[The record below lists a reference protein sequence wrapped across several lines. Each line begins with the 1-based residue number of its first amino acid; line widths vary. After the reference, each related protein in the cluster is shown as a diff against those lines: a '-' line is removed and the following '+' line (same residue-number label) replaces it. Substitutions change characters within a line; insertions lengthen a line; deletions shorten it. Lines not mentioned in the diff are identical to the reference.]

1 MNIAAKICNAGSRLV
16 DACEG
21 VWQRHQAQT
30 SWTWVAACV
39 FIWLAATTW
48 AYPLLLP
55 DEGRY
60 VGVAWHMLVSGD
72 YLTPRL
78 DGMPFFHKPP
88 LFYWLT
94 AGSLAV
100 FGDNAWAGR
109 LVSVLSA
116 TAMIVVFYVFLRR
129 YARWSAASRTVLIL
143 AVQPFLFGGAHYAN
157 LDMLVAALISLTV
170 MAGADAVF
178 RHEQQRPDRLAV
190 LGMYVLAAAG
200 FLAKG
205 LIGVVLPGGVLF
217 FWLLG
222 RRRYRAMGRLLWWP
236 GILLFLVLVLPWMA
250 AMQARYPGFF
260 DYYIVYQHFQRFL
273 ETGFNNPH
281 PFWFYVPVVLGL
293 TLPWSIQLW
302 RWLYLH
308 GPLHTSFVPPVRRP
322 EQVDRRVLRG
332 LMLSWLAV
340 VLVFF
345 SIPQSKLV
353 GYVIAVLPPLA
364 WFVQETFEQRKEETA
379 PNVRRS
385 LVRHA
390 LIAAGLCLLAVVVL
404 LAAPQ
409 RSSKPLA
416 QVLAQSATPGDRLV
430 MFNQYAY
437 DLPMYADWRSP
448 VIVVTN
454 WNDPG
459 VMRGDDWRRELA
471 DAALFTQDRGADVL
485 WLPARLQEFLCQPDH
500 PTTWLMAWVDEAH
513 RLPSLTGRDPVAQS
527 RGMGLWRV
535 TAGDVVNGCD
545 ETPNNAPE

>member
-1 MNIAAKICNAGSRLV
+1 MNLSGFRRAAHRLV
-16 DACEG
+16 DAAESA
-21 VWQRHQAQT
+21 WQGMQERAA
-30 SWTWVAACV
+30 WGWVAALTFV
-39 FIWLAATTW
+39 WLAATTW

-60 VGVAWHMLVSGD
+60 VGVAWHMLMSGD

-94 AGSLAV
+94 AGALAV
-100 FGDNAWAGR
+100 FGDNAWASR
-109 LVSVLSA
+109 LVSVLAA
-116 TAMIVVFYVFLRR
+116 TAMVTVFYLFLRR
-129 YARWSAASRTVLIL
+129 YARLSVAGRAVLIL
-143 AVQPFLFGGAHYAN
+143 AVQPFLFGAAHYAN

-170 MAGADAVF
+170 MAGADAAF
-178 RHEQQRPDRLAV
+178 RREQRRPDRAAI

-236 GILLFLVLVLPWMA
+236 GILLFLALILPWMA

-308 GPLHTSFVPPVRRP
+308 GPLQADFVPPANRP
-322 EQVDRRVLRG
+322 EQVDRGVLRG

-345 SIPQSKLV
+345 SIPTSKLV

-364 WFVQETFEQRKEETA
+364 WFIQETFEQRKAETA
-379 PNVRRS
+379 PGVRRS

-390 LIAAGLCLLAVVVL
+390 LIAMGVCLLAVAVL
-404 LAAPQ
+404 LAFPQ
-409 RSSKPLA
+409 RSSKSLA
-416 QVLAQSATPGDRLV
+416 QVLAQSAAPGDRLV
-430 MFNQYAY
+430 MFDQFAY
-437 DLPMYADWRSP
+437 DVPMYAGWRSP
-448 VIVVTN
+448 VVVVTD

-459 VMRGDDWRRELA
+459 IFRGDDWRRELA
-471 DAALFTQDRGADVL
+471 EAASFAPDHGADVL
-485 WLPARLQEFLCQPDH
+485 WLPSRLQDFLCQADRPAV
-500 PTTWLMAWVDEAH
+500 WLMAWLDEAD
-513 RLPSLTGRDPVAQS
+513 RLPPLSGRAPVAQS
-527 RGMGLWRV
+527 RKMGLWRIA
-535 TAGDVVNGCD
+535 AGDAVSGCG
-545 ETPNNAPE
+545 ETPSSAPE

>member
-1 MNIAAKICNAGSRLV
+1 MNAAAKICHAGHRLV
-16 DACEG
+16 DACENT
-21 VWQRHQAQT
+21 WQRLQARA
-30 SWTWVAACV
+30 SWGWVAVCTFV
-39 FIWLAATTW
+39 WLAATTW

-60 VGVAWHMLVSGD
+60 VGVAWHMLMSGD

-94 AGSLAV
+94 AGALAV

-116 TAMIVVFYVFLRR
+116 TVLVTVFYLFLRR
-129 YARWSAASRTVLIL
+129 YARLSVASRAVLIL

-178 RHEQQRPDRLAV
+178 RHEQQRSDRMAV
-190 LGMYVLAAAG
+190 LGMYALAAAG

-236 GILLFLVLVLPWMA
+236 GIALFLALVLPWMV
-250 AMQARYPGFF
+250 AMQVRYPGFF

-281 PFWFYVPVVLGL
+281 PFWFYVPVILAL

-345 SIPQSKLV
+345 SIPSSKLV

-364 WFVQETFEQRKEETA
+364 WFIQETFEQRKEETA

-390 LIAAGLCLLAVVVL
+390 LIAAGICLLAVAAL
-404 LAAPQ
+404 LAVPQ

-416 QVLAQSATPGDRLV
+416 QVLAQSAAPGDQLV

-437 DLPMYADWRSP
+437 DLPMYAGWRAP
-448 VIVVTN
+448 IVAVTN
-454 WNDPG
+454 WDDPD

-471 DAALFTQDRGADVL
+471 DAALFMPDHGADVL
-485 WLPARLQEFLCQPDH
+485 WLPSRLQDFLCQPAH
-500 PTTWLMAWVDEAH
+500 PATWLMAWLDEAD
-513 RLPSLTGRDPVAQS
+513 RLPALAGRAPVAQS

-535 TAGDVVNGCD
+535 TAQDAVSGCG
-545 ETPNNAPE
+545 ETPSSAPE

>member
-1 MNIAAKICNAGSRLV
+1 MKIRNAGRWLM
-16 DACEG
+16 DTGEAGWRC
-21 VWQRHQAQT
+21 AQT
-30 SWTWVAACV
+30 RSAWSWVALCT
-39 FIWLAATTW
+39 FLWLAATTW
-48 AYPLLLP
+48 MYPLLLP

-94 AGSLAV
+94 AASLAV

-109 LVSVLSA
+109 LCSVLAA
-116 TAMIVVFYVFLRR
+116 TAMVTVFYVFLRR
-129 YARWSAASRTVLIL
+129 YARISAARRAVLIL
-143 AVQPFLFGGAHYAN
+143 AVQPFLFGAAHYAN
-157 LDMLVAALISLTV
+157 LDMLVAALMSLTV

-178 RHEQQRPDRLAV
+178 RREQQRPDHAALLA
-190 LGMYVLAAAG
+190 MHALAAAG
-200 FLAKG
+200 FMAKG

-222 RRRYRAMGRLLWWP
+222 RRRYRVIGRLLWWP
-236 GILLFLVLVLPWMA
+236 GILLFAVLILPWMW

-260 DYYIVYQHFQRFL
+260 DYYIIYQHFERFL
-273 ETGFNNPH
+273 EKGFNNPH

-308 GPLHTSFVPPVRRP
+308 GPLQTAFVPPARRM

-345 SIPQSKLV
+345 SMPASKLV

-364 WFVQETFEQRKEETA
+364 WFIQETFEQRQEETA
-379 PNVRRS
+379 PGVTRS

-390 LIAAGLCLLAVVVL
+390 LIAVAICGVAVVAL
-404 LAAPQ
+404 LVFPQ
-409 RSSKPLA
+409 RTSKPLA
-416 QVLAQSATPGDRLV
+416 QMLAQSAAPGDRLV
-430 MFNQYAY
+430 MFNQFAY
-437 DLPMYADWRSP
+437 DVPMYAGWKGP
-448 VIVVTN
+448 VVVVTN
-454 WNDPG
+454 WDDPG
-459 VMRGDDWRRELA
+459 LMQGDDWRRELA
-471 DAALFTQDRGADVL
+471 DAARFAPDIGTEVL
-485 WLPARLQEFLCQPDH
+485 WLPQRLQASLCDPAH
-500 PTTWLMAWVDEAH
+500 PATWLMAWLDEAD
-513 RLPSLTGRDPVAQS
+513 RLPALAGRAPDAQS
-527 RGMGLWRV
+527 RKMGLWRIP
-535 TAGDVVNGCD
+535 AGERVSGCG
-545 ETPNNAPE
+545 ETPSSAPE

>member
-1 MNIAAKICNAGSRLV
+1 MARASLMAAGHRLV
-16 DACEG
+16 DAGESA
-21 VWQRHQAQT
+21 WRRLQAR
-30 SWTWVAACV
+30 SGCGWLALCV
-39 FIWLAATTW
+39 FLWLAATTW

-109 LVSVLSA
+109 LVSVLAA
-116 TAMIVVFYVFLRR
+116 TGMVTAFYLFLSR
-129 YARWSAASRTVLIL
+129 YARVSAARRAALIL
-143 AVQPFLFGGAHYAN
+143 AVQPFLFGAAHYAN

-178 RHEQQRPDRLAV
+178 RHEQQRSDRGAV
-190 LGMYVLAAAG
+190 LAMYALAAAG

-222 RRRYRAMGRLLWWP
+222 RRRFRAMGRLLWWP
-236 GILLFLVLVLPWMA
+236 GMLLFVALIVPWMA
-250 AMQARYPGFF
+250 AMQARHPGFF

-293 TLPWSIQLW
+293 TLPWSVQLW
-302 RWLYLH
+302 RWLHLH
-308 GPLHTSFVPPVRRP
+308 GPLHADFVPPAGRP
-322 EQVDRRVLRG
+322 EQADRRVLRG

-345 SIPQSKLV
+345 SIPSSKLV

-364 WFVQETFEQRKEETA
+364 WFVQETFEQRQEETA
-379 PNVRRS
+379 PGVARS

-390 LIAAGLCLLAVVVL
+390 LIAIAICLLAVVSL
-404 LAAPQ
+404 LVFPQ

-416 QVLAQSATPGDRLV
+416 RVIAQSAGPGDRLV
-430 MFNQYAY
+430 MYNQFAY
-437 DLPMYADWRSP
+437 DVPMYAGWRKP
-448 VIVVTN
+448 VVVVTN
-454 WNDPG
+454 WDDPDL
-459 VMRGDDWRRELA
+459 MKGDDWRRELA
-471 DAALFTQDRGADVL
+471 DAALFMPDGGRDVL
-485 WLPARLQEFLCQPDH
+485 WLPRRLHEALCVPGR
-500 PTTWLMAWVDEAH
+500 PTTWLMAWLDEAA
-513 RLPSLTGRDPVAQS
+513 RLPALAGRDPVAQT
-527 RGMGLWRV
+527 RKMGLWRIGADEAV
-535 TAGDVVNGCD
+535 SGCG
-545 ETPNNAPE
+545 ETPSSAPE

>member
-1 MNIAAKICNAGSRLV
+1 MSPLGFGNAGHRLV
-16 DACEG
+16 DGAES
-21 VWQRHQAQT
+21 VWQALQARA
-30 SWTWVAACV
+30 SWIWVAALTFV
-39 FIWLAATTW
+39 WLAATTW
-48 AYPLLLP
+48 TYPLLLP

-60 VGVAWHMLVSGD
+60 VGVAWHMLMSGD

-94 AGSLAV
+94 AGALAV

-116 TAMIVVFYVFLRR
+116 TLMVTVFYLFLRR
-129 YARWSAASRTVLIL
+129 YARVSAAGRTVLIL
-143 AVQPFLFGGAHYAN
+143 AVQPFLFGAAHYAN

-170 MAGADAVF
+170 MTGADAVF
-178 RHEQQRPDRLAV
+178 RREQQRSDRAAI

-222 RRRYRAMGRLLWWP
+222 RRQYRAMGRLLWWP
-236 GILLFLVLVLPWMA
+236 GILLFLALILPWMV
-250 AMQARYPGFF
+250 AMQARHPGFF

-302 RWLYLH
+302 RWLHLH
-308 GPLHTSFVPPVRRP
+308 GPLHAGFVPPARRS

-345 SIPQSKLV
+345 SIPSSKLV

-364 WFVQETFEQRKEETA
+364 WFIQETFEQRKEETA
-379 PNVRRS
+379 PDVRRS
-385 LVRHA
+385 LMRHA
-390 LIAAGLCLLAVVVL
+390 LVALGLCLLAVVVL
-404 LAAPQ
+404 LAFPQ
-409 RSSKPLA
+409 RSSKSLA
-416 QVLAQSATPGDRLV
+416 QTLAQSAAPGDRLV
-430 MFNQYAY
+430 MFNQFAY
-437 DLPMYADWRSP
+437 DVPMYADWRSP
-448 VIVVTN
+448 IVVVTN
-454 WNDPG
+454 WDDPG
-459 VMRGDDWRRELA
+459 VLQGDDWRRELA
-471 DAALFTQDRGADVL
+471 DAAAFMPDHGADVL
-485 WLPARLQEFLCQPDH
+485 WQPSRLQDALCQPGH
-500 PTTWLMAWVDEAH
+500 PTTWLMAWLDEAD
-513 RLPSLTGRDPVAQS
+513 RLPALAGRAPVGQS
-527 RGMGLWRV
+527 RKMGLWRIA
-535 TAGDVVNGCD
+535 AGDAVSGCG
-545 ETPNNAPE
+545 ETPSNAPE